1 MNTGQI
7 GMFFVKMDSTSEEAD
22 VGGKIGD
29 KDIVDEVQG
38 DNKGVFQ
45 ELLREYVD
53 IFKNE
58 LDEAPHTEVIGILR
72 LKSFHMLLLQLVV
85 SIHCPN
91 QRRLNSRLKC

>member
-72 LKSFHMLLLQLVV
+72 LKSFHMLP
-85 SIHCPN
+85 S
-91 QRRLNSRLKC
+91 S